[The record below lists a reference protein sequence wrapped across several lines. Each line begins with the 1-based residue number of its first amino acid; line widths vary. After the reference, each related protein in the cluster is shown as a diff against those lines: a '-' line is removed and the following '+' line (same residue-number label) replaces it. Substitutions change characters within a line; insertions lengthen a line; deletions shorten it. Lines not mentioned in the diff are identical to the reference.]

1 MSDRLRRC
9 ASCKAYTL
17 SSVPVCGVLDE
28 VCRACSTRNVGNVV
42 GFPLMDSEP
51 MTPAASGR
59 WRTDGNYVLKDSG
72 PWMEC
77 YDHGK
82 VEDAALAADVA
93 RRLNAGEALERENAR
108 LKAALGIMLED
119 APEPQCELSRD
130 RLALCRSA
138 FDGSDPSA
146 ALAAA
151 EGVQ

>member
-93 RRLNAGEALERENAR
+93 RRLNAGEAMAGLLLES
-108 LKAALGIMLED
+108 LELR
-119 APEPQCELSRD
+119 ELSRH
-130 RLALCRSA
+130 RSVA
-138 FDGSDPSA
+138 TMCGDHKAAAIAVAQMDQIEERIRA
-146 ALAAA
+146 ALKEA
-151 EGVQ
+151 GR